1 MAFKNFGEQLE
12 IPTKEEKAE
21 IEEPKQFE
29 EISKRVEGL
38 QNIPSIGNREKL
50 ERNKERIEISH
61 QIIDYLLNADEKKAQ
76 ELWENLEPSFKEKRK
91 FSEFKNGILAEAAF
105 MRLLNKLKL
114 EEAHPASVELDR
126 KSGIDF
132 IGRENGKME
141 LFQIKGKNVSDLK
154 NSMKETELKPD
165 DLIIPLP
172 VESANAE
179 KFIKKL
185 TKESA
190 NKIVQKMRS
199 GGNEIRKEQDY
210 TGEIN
215 YFLVVIP
222 SEKGLKANGEFS
234 LEALRDK
241 FVEKLKGL
249 TEIAS

>member
-12 IPTKEEKAE
+12 MPTKKEETETKKP
-21 IEEPKQFE
+21 IQFE

-38 QNIPSIGNREKL
+38 QNISSIGNREKL

-76 ELWENLEPSFKEKRK
+76 ELWENLEPSFKEERK
-91 FSEFKNGILAEAAF
+91 FREFKNGILAEAAF

-114 EEAHPASVELDR
+114 EEAHPASVNLDM
-126 KSGIDF
+126 KNGIDF

-141 LFQIKGKNVSDLK
+141 LFQIKGKKVSDLK
-154 NSMKETELKPD
+154 NSMKETGLKPD

-172 VESANAE
+172 VENINAE
-179 KFIKKL
+179 EFIKKL

-199 GGNEIRKEQDY
+199 GGNKIREEQDY
-210 TGEIN
+210 KGKIN

-234 LEALRDK
+234 LDALRDK
-241 FVEKLKGL
+241 FVEKLKRL
-249 TEIAS
+249 TEVAS